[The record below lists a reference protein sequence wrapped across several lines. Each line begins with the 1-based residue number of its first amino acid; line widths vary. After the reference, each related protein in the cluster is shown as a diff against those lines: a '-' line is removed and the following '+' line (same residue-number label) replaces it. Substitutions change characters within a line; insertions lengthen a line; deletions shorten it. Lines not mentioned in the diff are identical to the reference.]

1 MSADTPFKWRH
12 FQPELIIL
20 NVRWYLRYSLSY
32 RNLEEMM
39 AERGLSVERSTI
51 ARWVGRYAPELDER
65 VRPHLRPT
73 NDSWRIDETYVKL
86 KGVGK
91 YLYRAVDSNGNSLD
105 FLLTARRDGNVAKRF
120 LRKMLQSKHILFP
133 RVINTDKNGCY
144 VKAIRELKESGELPD
159 ECGHPPTKYLNN
171 IVEQDHRFL
180 RHRIKASQHF
190 RNFWSAQ
197 RTLRGYEAIN
207 MIRKGQIYAIAK
219 GDISAQVR
227 FIGRIR
233 SAFRQGQLYR
243 LGY

>member
-1 MSADTPFKWRH
+1 
-12 FQPELIIL
+12 
-20 NVRWYLRYSLSY
+20 
-32 RNLEEMM
+32 M
-39 AERGLSVERSTI
+39 AERGLSIDHSTI

-65 VRPHLRPT
+65 IRPYLRPT
-73 NDSWRIDETYVKL
+73 NDSWRMDETYVKV

-91 YLYRAVDSNGNSLD
+91 YLC
-105 FLLTARRDGNVAKRF
+105 
-120 LRKMLQSKHILFP
+120 KMLQSKHIQTP

-144 VKAIRELKESGELPD
+144 VKAIRELKESEELPN
-159 ECGHPPTKYLNN
+159 ECKHRPTKYLNN

-180 RHRIKASQHF
+180 RHRIKAGQHF

-227 FIGRIR
+227 FIHSIFGI
-233 SAFRQGQLYR
+233 AA
-243 LGY
+243 